1 MSAGLWSADISL
13 EVQDCFSDNQIAV
26 DVCAA
31 EILAIIKM
39 KLPARG
45 VYGCRIEFE
54 IVGPTASPLKSVCN
68 SDWRIEGLIEVRGVR
83 LQRIASSAE
92 AD

>member
-1 MSAGLWSADISL
+1 MSAGLWSADILL

-45 VYGCRIEFE
+45 VFGCRIEFE
-54 IVGPTASPLKSVCN
+54 VVDPSKPVQIVCN
-68 SDWRIEGLIEVRGVR
+68 PDSRR
-83 LQRIASSAE
+83 LKA
-92 AD
+92 